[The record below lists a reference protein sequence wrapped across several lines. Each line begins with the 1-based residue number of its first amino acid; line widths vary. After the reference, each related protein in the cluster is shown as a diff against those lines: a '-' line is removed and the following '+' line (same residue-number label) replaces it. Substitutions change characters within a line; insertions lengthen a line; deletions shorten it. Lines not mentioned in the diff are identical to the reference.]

1 MILVL
6 KSSESLE
13 ALLEPEVDLWVRCL
27 NDAMQG
33 LGTDENSLSL
43 TRGSARKDAQCFF
56 VGLCQQFAGFCVKGC
71 MCGVIQRVLME
82 IASNGVAL
90 AIAKSGQPWCAP
102 CPSACA
108 WLSFKSTKRPLG
120 RDC

>member
-43 TRGSARKDAQCFF
+43 TRGSARMHSVFSSD
-56 VGLCQQFAGFCVKGC
+56 FASSLPDF
-71 MCGVIQRVLME
+71 
-82 IASNGVAL
+82 ASRAV
-90 AIAKSGQPWCAP
+90 CA
-102 CPSACA
+102 
-108 WLSFKSTKRPLG
+108 G
-120 RDC
+120 